1 MWFLYKIL
9 LYPIKSLPPVEVP
22 KARITKSGGLEW
34 DRVYVIRDEHGRIVN
49 GKRERRVHLIRARYN
64 LKERK
69 IYVSACCGGEEEY
82 RLDEPGDLERWLSGF
97 LGYRVTL
104 EYVEEGMP
112 DDLKRRGPTIV
123 SHATLVEVASWY
135 EQHGWDIMQA
145 RLRFRA
151 NLEVAG
157 TPAFWEDTLYY
168 GQGKGARVH
177 IGEAV
182 FEGRGISARCVVPSR
197 DPFTAA
203 VTPGFQRDFAARR
216 RHMLQGKYPEGD
228 AGYRL
233 VLNTVTPKESI
244 GRTIRIFDPVRVEHA

>member
-1 MWFLYKIL
+1 MYKIL
-9 LYPIKSLPPVEVP
+9 VYPIKSLPPVEVP
-22 KARITKSGGLEW
+22 EARITRSGGLEW
-34 DRVYVIRDEHGRIVN
+34 DRVYVIKDANGRIIN
-49 GKRERRVHLIRARYN
+49 GKRERRVHLIRARYS
-64 LKERK
+64 LREKK
-69 IYVSACCGGEEEY
+69 IYVSACCSGEEAY

-97 LGYRVTL
+97 LGYKVRL

-123 SHATLVEVASWY
+123 AHATLVEVASWY
-135 EQHGWDIMQA
+135 EGHGWDIMQA

-157 TPAFWEDTLYY
+157 VPAFWEDTLYY
-168 GQGKGARVH
+168 GGDRGARVY
-177 IGEAV
+177 IGEAA

-203 VTPGFQRDFAARR
+203 VTPGFQKDFARR
-216 RHMLQGKYPEGD
+216 RKPMLKGKYPESD

-233 VLNTVTPKESI
+233 VLNTITLHGSAGKTL
-244 GRTIRIFDPVRVEHA
+244 RLFDPVRVEHTV